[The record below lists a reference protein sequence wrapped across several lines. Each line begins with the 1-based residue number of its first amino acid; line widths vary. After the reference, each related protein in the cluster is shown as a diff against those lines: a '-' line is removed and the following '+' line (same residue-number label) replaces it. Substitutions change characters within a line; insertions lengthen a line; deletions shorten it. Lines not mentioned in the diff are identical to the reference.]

1 MVGLQ
6 PEFCPDGPPPLK
18 SPAVYF
24 FIFRSL
30 SLSLKHITVAGLL
43 FPFPVQLGFKIPWD
57 FFFLEW
63 GGGGLFGFPVEV
75 FIEFP
80 HSRVQECKFGHR
92 SFTITYALL
101 L

>member
-57 FFFLEW
+57 FFFW
-63 GGGGLFGFPVEV
+63 NGGGGV
-75 FIEFP
+75 FLVSQLKSLLNSHTPEFKNANSVTG
-80 HSRVQECKFGHR
+80 HSP
-92 SFTITYALL
+92 
-101 L
+101 